1 MDEVSNPIL
10 PSDEEARRRRQ
21 RRNNIA
27 LGLVLAALVAIFYM
41 LTIVKMG
48 PNVFTQRDL

>member
-1 MDEVSNPIL
+1 MTAPIVPQDDEV
-10 PSDEEARRRRQ
+10 RRRRQ

-27 LGLVLAALVAIFYM
+27 LGIVLAALVAIFYV

-48 PNVFTQRDL
+48 PDVFTQRDL

>member
-1 MDEVSNPIL
+1 MSAPLVPL
-10 PSDEEARRRRQ
+10 SDEELRRRRV
-21 RRNNIA
+21 RRNSIA
-27 LGLVLAALVAIFYM
+27 LGLVLGFVVLLFYV

>member
-1 MDEVSNPIL
+1 MSQDMTPQQI
-10 PSDEEARRRRQ
+10 EELKRRR

-27 LGLVLAALVAIFYM
+27 LGIVLAALVAIFYA

-48 PNVFTQRDL
+48 PGIITQRDL